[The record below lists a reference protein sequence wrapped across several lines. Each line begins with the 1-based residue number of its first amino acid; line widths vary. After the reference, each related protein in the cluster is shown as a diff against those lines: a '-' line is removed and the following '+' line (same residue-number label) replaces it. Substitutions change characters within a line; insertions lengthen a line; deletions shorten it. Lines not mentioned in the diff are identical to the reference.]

1 MAVLPMRDR
10 TYLIERGIAFDEV
23 DATEKGVI
31 FRDYV
36 LPAGRFDQPKADI
49 LVLLP
54 PGYPDV
60 RPDMFF
66 ATPWIKL
73 SKSSQYRRAADQ
85 AHDFQGRRWQR
96 WSRHNDQWRPGV
108 DGIWTMLRRI
118 DTALEVAA

>member
-1 MAVLPMRDR
+1 MAVLPIRDR
-10 TYLIERGIAFDEV
+10 NYLIERGVAFEEV
-23 DATEKGVI
+23 DGNEKGVI
-31 FRDYV
+31 FRDYT

-66 ATPWIKL
+66 AIPWIKL
-73 SKSSQYRRAADQ
+73 SRSAQYPRAADQ
-85 AHDFQGRRWQR
+85 PHDFQGRRWQR

-118 DTALEVAA
+118 DTALEAAA

>member
-1 MAVLPMRDR
+1 MRDR
-10 TYLIERGIAFDEV
+10 AYLVERGVAFEEV
-23 DATEKGVI
+23 DGNEKGVI

-36 LPAGRFDQPKADI
+36 LPVGRFDQTKADI

-66 ATPWIKL
+66 AMPWIKL
-73 SKSSQYRRAADQ
+73 CRSTQYPRAADQ
-85 AHDFQGRRWQR
+85 AHDFHNRRWQR

-118 DTALEVAA
+118 DTALEAAA

>member
-1 MAVLPMRDR
+1 MAVLPIRDR
-10 TYLIERGIAFDEV
+10 TYLVERSIAFEEV
-23 DATEKGVI
+23 DGNEKGVI

-36 LPAGRFDQPKADI
+36 LPAGRFDQAKADI

-66 ATPWIKL
+66 AIPWIKL
-73 SKSSQYRRAADQ
+73 SRSAQYPRAADQ
-85 AHDFQGRRWQR
+85 AHDFQNRRWQR
-96 WSRHNDQWRPGV
+96 WSRHSDQWRPGV

-118 DTALEVAA
+118 DTALEAAA